1 MSITL
6 FTTENLPEGCIVK
19 ETFGM
24 IQVTGT
30 VEVSNKGIIR
40 GMLQRN
46 KNEYQEVIDSF
57 VDSAPAEANAIL
69 GVQIA
74 TSSQQFSNGT
84 FLYVTYIG
92 TPAIIEET

>member
-1 MSITL
+1 MSKTL
-6 FTTENLPEGCIVK
+6 FTTENLPDGLIVK

-57 VDSAPAEANAIL
+57 VDSAPYEANAIL

-92 TPAIIEET
+92 TPAIVEQT

>member
-6 FTTENLPEGCIVK
+6 YTTENLPEGCIVK

-30 VEVSNKGIIR
+30 VEVSSKGMIR

-46 KNEYQEVIDSF
+46 KK
-57 VDSAPAEANAIL
+57 
-69 GVQIA
+69 
-74 TSSQQFSNGT
+74 
-84 FLYVTYIG
+84 
-92 TPAIIEET
+92 

>member
-1 MSITL
+1 MSKTL

-46 KNEYQEVIDSF
+46 KNEYQEVINSF
-57 VDSAPAEANAIL
+57 VDTAPHEANAIL

-92 TPAIIEET
+92 TPAIIE

>member
-57 VDSAPAEANAIL
+57 VDSAPDEANAIL

>member
-30 VEVSNKGIIR
+30 VEVSSKGMIR

-57 VDSAPAEANAIL
+57 ADSAPDEANAIL

-92 TPAIIEET
+92 TPAIIEEN